1 MSRFSVRVL
10 ASIVLSTSPIV
21 SVSWSRKAWWVALKR
36 LNEAS
41 STTAR
46 TEPSKRIGSTMM
58 FSGVDAPRPE
68 LIVT

>member
-1 MSRFSVRVL
+1 ML
-10 ASIVLSTSPIV
+10 

-58 FSGVDAPRPE
+58 FSGGESPRPE